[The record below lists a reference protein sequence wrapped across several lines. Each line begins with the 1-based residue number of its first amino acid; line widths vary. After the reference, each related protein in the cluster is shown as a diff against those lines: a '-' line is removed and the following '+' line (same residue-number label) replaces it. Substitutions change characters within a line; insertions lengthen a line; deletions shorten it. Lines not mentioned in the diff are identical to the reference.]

1 MTLKEAVA
9 YGEQFLSYN
18 GVEEADFKALCLACH
33 CARVKTSHFKQ
44 KKDFPVSMK
53 KFADLL
59 WRVKSGEPLQYVL
72 GEWDFYDSTFKVG
85 KGVLIPRPETEELV
99 EKCLQIINT
108 LDTPIIYDL
117 CSGSGCIAV
126 SIAKKVKKSFVYAVE
141 KYDDAFQYLL
151 ENSNDCANVKVVK
164 GDVLNPKF
172 ELPKADLIVSNPP
185 YIKTDEIESLQQE
198 VQQEPN
204 SALDGGK
211 DGLVFYR
218 ALCDIWSSCLKSGG
232 YIAVEIGNEQADDV
246 KEIFSKKFE
255 NVCVFK
261 DCYNNDRI
269 VTAKKLD

>member
-1 MTLKEAVA
+1 MTLKEAVV

-18 GVEEADFKALCLACH
+18 GVDEADFKALCLVCH
-33 CARVKTSHFKQ
+33 CARVKTSHFRQKQ
-44 KKDFPVSMK
+44 DFPVSMK

-99 EKCLQIINT
+99 EKCVQIINT

-126 SIAKKVKKSFVYAVE
+126 SIAKKVKNSFVYAVE
-141 KYDDAFQYLL
+141 KYDDAFKYLL
-151 ENSNDCANVKVVK
+151 ENSNDCANVKAVK
-164 GDVLNPKF
+164 GDVLNPDF
-172 ELPKADLIVSNPP
+172 DLPKADLIVSNPP
-185 YIKTDEIESLQQE
+185 YIRTEDIDGLQQE
-198 VQQEPN
+198 VLQEPV

-211 DGLVFYR
+211 DGLSFYR
-218 ALCDIWSSCLKSGG
+218 AICDIWSSRLKSGG
-232 YIAVEIGNEQADDV
+232 FVAVEIGNEQADAV
-246 KEIFSKKFE
+246 KEIFSEKFE

>member
-18 GVEEADFKALCLACH
+18 GVDEADFKALCLACH
-33 CARVKTSHFKQ
+33 CARVKTSHFRQKQ
-44 KKDFPVSMK
+44 DFPVSMK

-59 WRVKSGEPLQYVL
+59 WRVKSGEPLQYVI

-99 EKCLQIINT
+99 EKCVQIINT

-126 SIAKKVKKSFVYAVE
+126 SIAKKVKDSFVYAVE
-141 KYDDAFQYLL
+141 KYDDAFKYLL
-151 ENSNDCANVKVVK
+151 ENSNDCANVKAVK
-164 GDVLNPKF
+164 GDVLNPDF
-172 ELPKADLIVSNPP
+172 DLPKADLIVSNPP
-185 YIKTDEIESLQQE
+185 YIRTEDIDGLQQE
-198 VQQEPN
+198 VLQEPV

-211 DGLVFYR
+211 DGLSFYR
-218 ALCDIWSSCLKSGG
+218 AICDIWSSRLKSGG
-232 YIAVEIGNEQADDV
+232 FVVVEIGNEQADAI
-246 KEIFSKKFE
+246 KKIFSEKFE